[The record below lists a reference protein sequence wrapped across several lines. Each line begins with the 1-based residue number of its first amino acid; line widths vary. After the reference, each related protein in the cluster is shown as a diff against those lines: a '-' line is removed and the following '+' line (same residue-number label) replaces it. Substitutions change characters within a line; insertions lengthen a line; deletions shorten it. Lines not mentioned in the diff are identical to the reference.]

1 LRSVRETKEG
11 RVSASSTSTKLPT
24 LVLVG
29 NPNVG
34 KSVIFGRLT
43 GKYATVSNYPGTTV
57 EVSSGVG
64 WLAGKKWQVVDT
76 PGVNSLWPSSED
88 ERVTRDF
95 LLKERP
101 DVVLNVLD
109 SKNLARGLMS
119 TLELA
124 EFGIPMVVVLNLAD
138 EALDRGI
145 AVDAAALARHL
156 GVPVVPTVATT
167 GEGMADLKKAVE
179 RAVVPRLSGSD
190 SPEMTDGLQVLA
202 TDCPDDIFGSR
213 AIRLALLA
221 GDDTVLSGGGIGGV
235 SDSEL
240 FRAAERVRARFAR
253 PPRQILFEGRESRIR
268 AMCAEAV
275 SVRGRL
281 APRLSQRLG
290 VWALRP
296 WPGFL
301 IAGFVLY
308 AVYQFVGVFGAGTA
322 VNFLEKTVFG
332 QWITPGAAWLIDSF
346 LPWPFARDILVGPYG
361 VVSMAFSYAFALIL
375 PIVATFFIA
384 FGLLEDSGYLPRLSV
399 LLDRVFRL
407 MGLNGRAVLPMILGL
422 GCDTMAT
429 MTTRILDTK
438 KERIIVTLLL
448 ALTVPCSAQLAVIL
462 GMAAGLSPK
471 VLMVWLSVLVGTT
484 LATGWGAS
492 KLLPGARSTFLMEIP
507 PIRRPLFRNIWLKMR
522 VRLTWY
528 LKEVVPLF
536 VYGTLG
542 LFFLDRWGWLTVLE
556 RVCAPVV
563 QRWLGLPAQATE
575 AFIIGFLR
583 RDYGAAG
590 LYTLQ
595 KAGLLDF
602 RQVTVSLV
610 LITLFMPCIAQWL
623 MMFKERGWKGTLTIT
638 LAVLVVALG
647 ISGVLNRVIL
657 LFPGLVG

>member
-1 LRSVRETKEG
+1 MR
-11 RVSASSTSTKLPT
+11 T
-24 LVLVG
+24 LALVG

-43 GKYATVSNYPGTTV
+43 GKYVAVSNYPGTTV
-57 EVSSGVG
+57 EVSSGVT
-64 WLAGKKWQVVDT
+64 WVAGGKWRVVDT

-101 DVVLNVLD
+101 DVVVNVLD
-109 SKNLARGLMS
+109 SKNLSRGLMS

-124 EFGIPMVVVLNLAD
+124 EFGIPLVVALNLAD
-138 EALDRGI
+138 EAMDRGI
-145 AVDAAALARHL
+145 DVDPATLSERL

-167 GEGMADLKKAVE
+167 GEGMAHLKKAIE
-179 RAVVPRLSGSD
+179 RAAVPTVSGSD
-190 SPEMTDGLQVLA
+190 SPAILDGLRALA
-202 TDCPDDIFGSR
+202 TDCPDNVPGSR
-213 AIRLALLA
+213 AVRLALLA
-221 GDDTVLSGGGIGGV
+221 GDDTVLTGAGGIL
-235 SDSEL
+235 DSVL
-240 FRAAERVRARFAR
+240 FRAAEVARGRFAR
-253 PPRQILFEGRESRIR
+253 PPRQILFEAREARVREI
-268 AMCAEAV
+268 CAEAV

-281 APRLSQRLG
+281 PPRLSQRLG
-290 VWALRP
+290 VWALQP

-301 IAGFVLY
+301 IAGVILY

-322 VNFLEKTVFG
+322 VDFLENTVFG
-332 QWITPGAAWLIDSF
+332 QWITPGATWLIEKF
-346 LPWPFARDILVGPYG
+346 LPWTFAREILVGPYG
-361 VVSMAFSYAFALIL
+361 VISMAFSYAFALIL

-429 MTTRILDTK
+429 MTARILDTK

-462 GMAAGLSPK
+462 GMAAGLSLK
-471 VLMVWLSVLVGTT
+471 VFVVWVSVLVGTT
-484 LATGWGAS
+484 LVTGWAAS
-492 KLLPGARSTFLMEIP
+492 KILPGARSSFLMEIP

-556 RVCAPVV
+556 RVSAPVV

-590 LYTLQ
+590 LYSLQ
-595 KAGLLDF
+595 KAGLLDL

-610 LITLFMPCIAQWL
+610 LITLFMPCVAQWL
-623 MMFKERGWKGTLTIT
+623 IMFKERGWKGALIIT
-638 LAVLVVALG
+638 VAVLSVALA
-647 ISGVLNRVIL
+647 ISGILNRVIL
-657 LFPGLVG
+657 FFPGLVGG

>member
-1 LRSVRETKEG
+1 MSTLG
-11 RVSASSTSTKLPT
+11 SSSNRKT
-24 LVLVG
+24 LVLLG

-57 EVSSGVG
+57 EVSSGVS
-64 WLAGKKWQVVDT
+64 WLAGEPWRVVDT
-76 PGVNSLWPSSED
+76 PGVNSLYPSSED

-95 LLKERP
+95 LLKDRP
-101 DVVLNVLD
+101 DVVMNVLD
-109 SKNLARGLMS
+109 SKNLSRGLMT
-119 TLELA
+119 TLELV
-124 EFGIPMVVVLNLAD
+124 EFGIPLIVVLNLAD

-145 AVDAAALARHL
+145 VVDTEALSRRL
-156 GVPVVPTVATT
+156 GVPVVRTVATT
-167 GEGMADLKKAVE
+167 GEGMGELKKAME
-179 RAVVPRLSGSD
+179 RATPSVVCPSHSSEIEGALQSLS
-190 SPEMTDGLQVLA
+190 PLLA
-202 TDCPDDIFGSR
+202 KDFPGSR
-213 AIRLALLA
+213 AVRLALLS
-221 GDDTVLSGGGIGGV
+221 GDDTVLTWAGAGSGPGV
-235 SDSEL
+235 SESDL
-240 FRAAERVRARFAR
+240 FKAGEKERARFAR
-253 PPRQILFEGRESRIR
+253 PPRQILFEGRDARVREI
-268 AMCAEAV
+268 CAEV
-275 SVRGRL
+275 LSVRGKL
-281 APRLSQRLG
+281 APRISQRLG

-301 IAGFVLY
+301 IAAIVLY
-308 AVYQFVGVFGAGTA
+308 FVYEFVGVFGAGTA
-322 VNFLEKTVFG
+322 VNFLEGTVFG
-332 QWITPGAAWLIDSF
+332 QWITPGATWVIGKV
-346 LPWPFARDILVGPYG
+346 LPWTFARDILVGPYG
-361 VVSMAFSYAFALIL
+361 VISMAFSYAFALIL
-375 PIVATFFIA
+375 PIVATFFLA

-471 VLMVWLSVLVGTT
+471 VLGVWLFVLVGTT

-507 PIRRPLFRNIWLKMR
+507 PIRRPLFRNIWMKMQ

-536 VYGTLG
+536 VYGTLA
-542 LFFLDRWGWLTVLE
+542 LFFFDRWGWLKVAE
-556 RVCAPVV
+556 RGFSPIV
-563 QRWLGLPAQATE
+563 QGWLGLPAQATE
-575 AFIIGFLR
+575 AFLIGFLR

-590 LYTLQ
+590 LYSLQ

-610 LITLFMPCIAQWL
+610 LITLFMPCVAQWL
-623 MMFKERGWKGTLTIT
+623 MMFKERGWKGAITISV
-638 LAVLVVALG
+638 AVLAVALG
-647 ISGVLNRVIL
+647 ISGVLNKIL
-657 LFPGLVG
+657 ILFPQVVG

>member
-1 LRSVRETKEG
+1 MREFQKVMTP
-11 RVSASSTSTKLPT
+11 VAAPSPVAT

-43 GKYATVSNYPGTTV
+43 GRYATVSNYPGTTV
-57 EVSSGVG
+57 DVSSGVT
-64 WLAGKKWQVVDT
+64 WLAGKKWRVVDT

-101 DVVLNVLD
+101 DVILNVLD
-109 SKNLARGLMS
+109 AKNLARGLMS
-119 TLELA
+119 TLELVD
-124 EFGIPMVVVLNLAD
+124 FKIPMVVALNLAD
-138 EALDRGI
+138 EALDRGLDLD
-145 AVDAAALARHL
+145 AVALSRRL
-156 GVPVVPTVATT
+156 GVPVVKTVATT
-167 GEGMADLKKAVE
+167 GEGLPALKKAVE
-179 RAVVPRLSGSD
+179 NAAVPRFLETDSSEIREALQTLSSVVPAD
-190 SPEMTDGLQVLA
+190 VP
-202 TDCPDDIFGSR
+202 FSR

-221 GDDTVLSGGGIGGV
+221 GDDTVLTWGAGGAHSPDV
-235 SDSEL
+235 YS
-240 FRAAERVRARFAR
+240 AALRERNRFAR
-253 PPRQILFEGRESRIR
+253 PPRQIIFESRDGRIR
-268 AMCAEAV
+268 EMCAEV
-275 SVRGRL
+275 ISQRGRL
-281 APRLSQRLG
+281 APGLSHRLG

-301 IAGFVLY
+301 IVGFVLY

-322 VNFLEKTVFG
+322 VDFLENTVFAE
-332 QWITPGAAWLIDSF
+332 WITPGVTWLIDKF
-346 LPWPFARDILVGPYG
+346 LPWAFLRDILVGPYG

-462 GMAAGLSPK
+462 GMAAGLSPR
-471 VLMVWLSVLVGTT
+471 VLGVWLFVLVATT
-484 LATGWGAS
+484 LATGWAAS
-492 KLLPGARSTFLMEIP
+492 KLLPGARSTFIMEIP
-507 PIRRPLFRNIWLKMR
+507 PIRRPLLRNIWLKMR

-542 LFFLDRWGWLTVLE
+542 LFFLDRWGWMKTAE
-556 RVCAPVV
+556 HIFSPVV
-563 QRWLGLPAQATE
+563 QGWLGLPARATE
-575 AFIIGFLR
+575 AFLVGFLR

-590 LYTLQ
+590 LYSLQ
-595 KAGLLDF
+595 QDGLLDL

-610 LITLFMPCIAQWL
+610 LITLFMPCVAQWL
-623 MMFKERGWKGTLTIT
+623 MMFKERGWKGAVLISGAV
-638 LAVLVVALG
+638 LAVALA
-647 ISGVLNRVIL
+647 IAGVLNRIL
-657 LFPGLVG
+657 LIFPGVVG

>member
-1 LRSVRETKEG
+1 MK
-11 RVSASSTSTKLPT
+11 T
-24 LVLVG
+24 LVLLG

-57 EVSSGVG
+57 EVSSGVS
-64 WLAGKKWQVVDT
+64 WLAGEKWRVVDT

-101 DVVLNVLD
+101 DVVLNVID
-109 SKNLARGLMS
+109 SKNLQRGLMT

-124 EFGIPMVVVLNLAD
+124 EFGIPLVVVLNLAD

-145 AVDAAALARHL
+145 AVDAVALSRNL
-156 GVPVVPTVATT
+156 GCPVVPTVATT
-167 GEGMADLKKAVE
+167 GQGMAELKRAVE
-179 RAVVPRLSGSD
+179 RASVATVSTSD
-190 SPEMTDGLQVLA
+190 SSEIVDALHVLA
-202 TDCPDDIFGSR
+202 SHFPDDIPGSR
-213 AIRLALLA
+213 AVRLALLA
-221 GDDTVLSGGGIGGV
+221 GDDTVLTWASAGGIQEGTEA
-235 SDSEL
+235 DL
-240 FRAAERVRARFAR
+240 FAAGERARARFAR
-253 PPRQILFEGRESRIR
+253 PPRQILFEAREARLR
-268 AMCAEAV
+268 AICAEV
-275 SVRGRL
+275 LSVRGRL

-301 IAGFVLY
+301 IAALVLY
-308 AVYQFVGVFGAGTA
+308 GVYEFVGIFGAGTA

-332 QWITPGAAWLIDSF
+332 KGITPGAAWLVDKI
-346 LPWPFARDILVGPYG
+346 LPWAFARDILVGPYG
-361 VVSMAFSYAFALIL
+361 VISMAFSYAFALIL
-375 PIVATFFIA
+375 PIVATFFLA

-438 KERIIVTLLL
+438 KERMIVTLLL

-471 VLMVWLSVLVGTT
+471 VLGVWLFVLVGTT

-492 KLLPGARSTFLMEIP
+492 KILPGARSSFLMEIP
-507 PIRRPLFRNIWLKMR
+507 PIRRPLFRNIWMKMQ
-522 VRLTWY
+522 VRLAWY

-536 VYGTLG
+536 VYGTLA
-542 LFFLDRWGWLTVLE
+542 LFFFDRWGWLKVAE
-556 RVCAPVV
+556 RGFAPVV
-563 QRWLGLPAQATE
+563 QGWLGLPAQATE
-575 AFIIGFLR
+575 AFLIGFLR

-595 KAGLLDF
+595 KAGLLDL

-610 LITLFMPCIAQWL
+610 LITLFMPCLAQWL
-623 MMFKERGWKGTLTIT
+623 MMFKERGWKGALTIT
-638 LAVLVVALG
+638 AAVLVVALG
-647 ISGVLNRVIL
+647 ISGILNRVIL

>member
-1 LRSVRETKEG
+1 MK
-11 RVSASSTSTKLPT
+11 T
-24 LVLVG
+24 LVLLG

-57 EVSSGVG
+57 EVSSGVT
-64 WLAGKKWQVVDT
+64 WLAGDKWRVVDT

-101 DVVLNVLD
+101 DVVVNVLD
-109 SKNLARGLMS
+109 SKNLPRGLMS

-124 EFGIPMVVVLNLAD
+124 EFFIPTVVVLNLAD

-145 AVDAAALARHL
+145 RVDGDALSRRL
-156 GVPVVPTVATT
+156 GVPVVATVATT
-167 GEGMADLKKAVE
+167 GEGMSDLKKAVE
-179 RAVVPRLSGSD
+179 RAALLTTAGSD
-190 SPEMTDGLQVLA
+190 FPEIRDGIHVLA
-202 TDCPDDIFGSR
+202 SAYPEEIPGSR
-213 AIRLALLA
+213 AVRLALLA
-221 GDDTVLSGGGIGGV
+221 GDDTVLTWGQGTGSV
-235 SDSEL
+235 AAL
-240 FRAAERVRARFAR
+240 FQSAEQARSRFAR
-253 PPRQILFEGRESRIR
+253 PPRQILFEGREALIR
-268 AMCAEAV
+268 QICAEV
-275 SVRGRL
+275 ISVRGRL
-281 APRLSQRLG
+281 APGLSQRLG

-301 IAGFVLY
+301 IAGLILLG
-308 AVYQFVGVFGAGTA
+308 VYQFVGVFGAGTA
-322 VNFLEKTVFG
+322 VNFLENTVFG
-332 QWITPGAAWLIDSF
+332 QWITPGATWFIDRF
-346 LPWPFARDILVGPYG
+346 LPWSFAHDILVGPYG

-375 PIVATFFIA
+375 PIVTTFFIA

-438 KERIIVTLLL
+438 KERMIVTLLL

-471 VLMVWLSVLVGTT
+471 VLGVWLFVLVGTT

-492 KLLPGARSTFLMEIP
+492 KILPGARSTFLMEIP
-507 PIRRPLFRNIWLKMR
+507 PIRRPLLRNIWMKMQ
-522 VRLTWY
+522 VRLAWY
-528 LKEVVPLF
+528 LREVVPLF
-536 VYGTLG
+536 VYGTLA
-542 LFFLDRWGWLTVLE
+542 LFFFDRWGWLKVAE
-556 RVCAPVV
+556 RGFAPIV
-563 QRWLGLPAQATE
+563 QTWLGLPAQATE
-575 AFIIGFLR
+575 AFLIGFLR

-590 LYTLQ
+590 LYSLQ
-595 KAGLLDF
+595 KAGLLNF

-610 LITLFMPCIAQWL
+610 LITLFMPCLAQWL
-623 MMFKERGWKGTLTIT
+623 MMFKERGWKGALSIT
-638 LAVLVVALG
+638 VVVLFVALG
-647 ISGVLNRVIL
+647 ISGILNRVIL

>member
-1 LRSVRETKEG
+1 MTPVTA
-11 RVSASSTSTKLPT
+11 SAPVVT

-43 GKYATVSNYPGTTV
+43 GRYATVSNYPGTTV
-57 EVSSGVG
+57 DVSSGVT
-64 WLAGKKWQVVDT
+64 WLTGKKWRVVDT

-101 DVVLNVLD
+101 DVILNVLD
-109 SKNLARGLMS
+109 AKNLARGLMS

-124 EFGIPMVVVLNLAD
+124 EFNIPMVVALNLAD
-138 EALDRGI
+138 EALDRGLDL
-145 AVDAAALARHL
+145 DAAALSRRL
-156 GVPVVPTVATT
+156 GVPVVKTVATT
-167 GEGMADLKKAVE
+167 GEGMAALKKAVE
-179 RAVVPRLSGSD
+179 NAAVPTARPIEADEIKDALHSLSSVLPEQAPASRAV
-190 SPEMTDGLQVLA
+190 
-202 TDCPDDIFGSR
+202 
-213 AIRLALLA
+213 RLALLA
-221 GDDTVLSGGGIGGV
+221 GDDTVLTWGAGGV
-235 SDSEL
+235 SSSDLYAS
-240 FRAAERVRARFAR
+240 AQRVRDRFAR
-253 PPRQILFEGRESRIR
+253 PPRQIIFESREGQIR
-268 AMCAEAV
+268 EICADV
-275 SVRGRL
+275 ISHRGRL
-281 APRLSQRLG
+281 APGLSHRLG
-290 VWALRP
+290 VWCLRP

-301 IAGFVLY
+301 IAGGVLY

-322 VNFLEKTVFG
+322 VDFLENTVFAE
-332 QWITPGAAWLIDSF
+332 WITPAVTWLIDQI
-346 LPWPFARDILVGPYG
+346 LPWPFVRDILVGPYG

-399 LLDRVFRL
+399 LLDRVFRM

-471 VLMVWLSVLVGTT
+471 VLLVWLFVLVATT

-492 KLLPGARSTFLMEIP
+492 KLLPGARSSFLMEIP
-507 PIRRPLFRNIWLKMR
+507 PIRRPLLRNIWLKMK

-536 VYGTLG
+536 VYGTLA
-542 LFFLDRWGWLTVLE
+542 LFFLDRWGWMKIAE
-556 RVCAPVV
+556 QIFSPVV
-563 QRWLGLPAQATE
+563 QGWLGLPARATE
-575 AFIIGFLR
+575 AFLVGFLR

-590 LYTLQ
+590 LYSLQ
-595 KAGLLDF
+595 KEGLLDF

-610 LITLFMPCIAQWL
+610 LITLFMPCVAQWL
-623 MMFKERGWKGTLTIT
+623 MMFKERGWKGALVIT
-638 LAVLVVALG
+638 VAVLAVALA
-647 ISGVLNRVIL
+647 IAGVLNRTL
-657 LFPGLVG
+657 LVFPGLVG

>member
-1 LRSVRETKEG
+1 MK
-11 RVSASSTSTKLPT
+11 T

-57 EVSSGVG
+57 EVTSGVS
-64 WLAGKKWQVVDT
+64 WLAGEKWRVVDT

-101 DVVLNVLD
+101 DVVLNVID
-109 SKNLARGLMS
+109 SKNLQRGLMT

-124 EFGIPMVVVLNLAD
+124 EFEIPLVVVLNLAD

-145 AVDAAALARHL
+145 AVDAVALSRHL
-156 GVPVVPTVATT
+156 GCPVVATVATT
-167 GEGMADLKKAVE
+167 GQGMVELKRAVE
-179 RAVVPRLSGSD
+179 RASVATVSTAD
-190 SPEMTDGLQVLA
+190 SSEIVDALHILA
-202 TDCPDDIFGSR
+202 SHFPDDIPGSR
-213 AIRLALLA
+213 AVRLALLA
-221 GDDTVLSGGGIGGV
+221 GDDTVLTWASAGGIQEGTEA
-235 SDSEL
+235 DL
-240 FRAAERVRARFAR
+240 FAAGERARARFAR
-253 PPRQILFEGRESRIR
+253 PPRQILFEAREARLR
-268 AMCAEAV
+268 AICAEV
-275 SVRGRL
+275 LSVRGRL

-301 IAGFVLY
+301 IAALVLY
-308 AVYQFVGVFGAGTA
+308 GVYQFVGVFGAGTA

-332 QWITPGAAWLIDSF
+332 KWITPGSAWLVDKI
-346 LPWPFARDILVGPYG
+346 LPWAFTRDILVGPYG
-361 VVSMAFSYAFALIL
+361 VISMAFSYAFALIL
-375 PIVATFFIA
+375 PIVATFFLA

-438 KERIIVTLLL
+438 KERMIVTLLL

-471 VLMVWLSVLVGTT
+471 VLGVWLFVLVGTT

-492 KLLPGARSTFLMEIP
+492 KILPGARSTFLMEIP
-507 PIRRPLFRNIWLKMR
+507 PIRRPLFRNIWMKMQ
-522 VRLTWY
+522 VRLAWY

-536 VYGTLG
+536 VYGTLA
-542 LFFLDRWGWLTVLE
+542 LFFFDRWGWLKMAE
-556 RVCAPVV
+556 RGFAPVV
-563 QRWLGLPAQATE
+563 QGWLGLPAQATE
-575 AFIIGFLR
+575 AFLIGFLR

-610 LITLFMPCIAQWL
+610 LITLFMPCLAQWL
-623 MMFKERGWKGTLTIT
+623 MMFKERGWKGALTIT
-638 LAVLVVALG
+638 AAVLVVALG

>member
-1 LRSVRETKEG
+1 MK
-11 RVSASSTSTKLPT
+11 T

-57 EVSSGVG
+57 EVTSGVS
-64 WLAGKKWQVVDT
+64 WLAGEKWRVVDT

-101 DVVLNVLD
+101 DVVLNVID
-109 SKNLARGLMS
+109 SKNLQRGLMT

-124 EFGIPMVVVLNLAD
+124 EFEIPLVVVLNLAD

-145 AVDAAALARHL
+145 AVDAVALSRHL
-156 GVPVVPTVATT
+156 GCPVVATVATT
-167 GEGMADLKKAVE
+167 GQGMVELKRAVE
-179 RAVVPRLSGSD
+179 RASVATVSTAD
-190 SPEMTDGLQVLA
+190 SSEIVDALQVLA
-202 TDCPDDIFGSR
+202 SHFPDDIPGSR
-213 AIRLALLA
+213 AVRLALLA
-221 GDDTVLSGGGIGGV
+221 GDDTVLTWASAGGIQEGTEA
-235 SDSEL
+235 DL
-240 FRAAERVRARFAR
+240 FAAGERARARFAR
-253 PPRQILFEGRESRIR
+253 PPRQILFEAREARLR
-268 AMCAEAV
+268 AICAEV
-275 SVRGRL
+275 LSVRGRL

-301 IAGFVLY
+301 IAALVLY
-308 AVYQFVGVFGAGTA
+308 GVYQFVGVFGAGTA

-332 QWITPGAAWLIDSF
+332 KWITPGSAWLVDKI
-346 LPWPFARDILVGPYG
+346 LPWAFTRDILVGPYG
-361 VVSMAFSYAFALIL
+361 VISMAFSYAFALIL
-375 PIVATFFIA
+375 PIVATFFLA

-438 KERIIVTLLL
+438 KERMIVTLLL

-471 VLMVWLSVLVGTT
+471 VLGVWLFVLVGTT

-492 KLLPGARSTFLMEIP
+492 KILPGARSTFLMEIP
-507 PIRRPLFRNIWLKMR
+507 PIRRPLFRNIWMKMQ
-522 VRLTWY
+522 VRLAWY

-536 VYGTLG
+536 VYGTLA
-542 LFFLDRWGWLTVLE
+542 LFFFDRWGWLKMAE
-556 RVCAPVV
+556 RGFAPVV
-563 QRWLGLPAQATE
+563 QGWLGLPAQATE
-575 AFIIGFLR
+575 AFLIGFLR

-610 LITLFMPCIAQWL
+610 LITLFMPCLAQWL
-623 MMFKERGWKGTLTIT
+623 MMFKERGWKGALTIT
-638 LAVLVVALG
+638 AAVLVVALG

>member
-1 LRSVRETKEG
+1 MK
-11 RVSASSTSTKLPT
+11 T
-24 LVLVG
+24 LVLLG

-57 EVSSGVG
+57 EVSSGVT
-64 WLAGKKWQVVDT
+64 WLAGEKWRVVDT

-95 LLKERP
+95 LLKDRP
-101 DVVLNVLD
+101 EVVVNVLD
-109 SKNLARGLMS
+109 SKNLSRGLMS

-124 EFGIPMVVVLNLAD
+124 EFRIPTVVALNLAD

-145 AVDAAALARHL
+145 RVDGDALARRL
-156 GVPVVPTVATT
+156 GVPVVATVATT
-167 GEGMADLKKAVE
+167 GEGMSELKKAVE
-179 RAVVPRLSGSD
+179 RAALLTTEGSD
-190 SPEMTDGLQVLA
+190 FPEIRDGLHVLA
-202 TDCPDDIFGSR
+202 SACPEEIPGSR
-213 AIRLALLA
+213 AVRLALLS
-221 GDDTVLSGGGIGGV
+221 GDDTVLTWGQGTS
-235 SDSEL
+235 SEEAL
-240 FRAAERVRARFAR
+240 FQSAEQARSRFAR
-253 PPRQILFEGRESRIR
+253 PPRQILFEGREALIR
-268 AMCAEAV
+268 QICAEV
-275 SVRGRL
+275 ISVRGRL
-281 APRLSQRLG
+281 APRLAQRLG

-301 IAGFVLY
+301 IAGLVLLG
-308 AVYQFVGVFGAGTA
+308 VYQFVGVFGAGTA
-322 VNFLEKTVFG
+322 VDFLENTVFG
-332 QWITPGAAWLIDSF
+332 QWITPGVTWVIDRF
-346 LPWPFARDILVGPYG
+346 LPWSFVHDMMVGPYG

-375 PIVATFFIA
+375 PIVTTFFIA

-438 KERIIVTLLL
+438 KERMIVTLLL

-471 VLMVWLSVLVGTT
+471 VLGVWLFVLVGTT

-492 KLLPGARSTFLMEIP
+492 KILPGARSTFLMEIP
-507 PIRRPLFRNIWLKMR
+507 PIRRPLLRNIWMKMQ
-522 VRLTWY
+522 VRLAWY
-528 LKEVVPLF
+528 LREVVPLF
-536 VYGTLG
+536 VYGTLA
-542 LFFLDRWGWLTVLE
+542 LFFFDRWGWLKVAE
-556 RVCAPVV
+556 RGFAPIV
-563 QRWLGLPAQATE
+563 QTWLGLPAQATE
-575 AFIIGFLR
+575 AFLIGFLR

-590 LYTLQ
+590 LYSLQ

-610 LITLFMPCIAQWL
+610 LITLFMPCLAQWL
-623 MMFKERGWKGTLTIT
+623 MMFKERGWKGALGIT
-638 LAVLVVALG
+638 VVVLFVALG
-647 ISGVLNRVIL
+647 ISGILNRVIL

>member
-1 LRSVRETKEG
+1 MK
-11 RVSASSTSTKLPT
+11 T

-57 EVSSGVG
+57 EVTSGVS
-64 WLAGKKWQVVDT
+64 WLAGEKWRVVDT

-101 DVVLNVLD
+101 DVVLNVID
-109 SKNLARGLMS
+109 SKNLQRGLMT

-124 EFGIPMVVVLNLAD
+124 EFEIPLVVVLNLAD

-145 AVDAAALARHL
+145 AVDAVALSRHL
-156 GVPVVPTVATT
+156 GCPVVATVATT
-167 GEGMADLKKAVE
+167 GQGMVELKRAVE
-179 RAVVPRLSGSD
+179 RASVATVSTAD
-190 SPEMTDGLQVLA
+190 SSEIVDALHVLA
-202 TDCPDDIFGSR
+202 SHFPDDIPGSR
-213 AIRLALLA
+213 AVRLALLA
-221 GDDTVLSGGGIGGV
+221 GDDTVLTWASAGGIQEGTEA
-235 SDSEL
+235 DL
-240 FRAAERVRARFAR
+240 FAAGERARARFAR
-253 PPRQILFEGRESRIR
+253 PPRQILFEAREARLR
-268 AMCAEAV
+268 AICAEV
-275 SVRGRL
+275 LSVRGRL

-301 IAGFVLY
+301 IAALVLY
-308 AVYQFVGVFGAGTA
+308 GVYQFVGVFGAGTA

-332 QWITPGAAWLIDSF
+332 KWITPGSAWLVDKI
-346 LPWPFARDILVGPYG
+346 LPWAFTRDILVGPYG
-361 VVSMAFSYAFALIL
+361 VISMAFSYAFALIL
-375 PIVATFFIA
+375 PIVATFFLA

-438 KERIIVTLLL
+438 KERMIVTLLL

-471 VLMVWLSVLVGTT
+471 VLGVWLFVLVGTT

-492 KLLPGARSTFLMEIP
+492 KILPGARSTFLMEIP
-507 PIRRPLFRNIWLKMR
+507 PIRRPLFRNIWMKMQ
-522 VRLTWY
+522 VRLAWY

-536 VYGTLG
+536 VYGTLA
-542 LFFLDRWGWLTVLE
+542 LFFFDRWGWLKMAE
-556 RVCAPVV
+556 RGFAPVV
-563 QRWLGLPAQATE
+563 QGWLGLPAQATE
-575 AFIIGFLR
+575 AFLIGFLR

-610 LITLFMPCIAQWL
+610 LITLFMPCLAQWL
-623 MMFKERGWKGTLTIT
+623 MMFKERGWKGALTIT
-638 LAVLVVALG
+638 AAVLVVALG

>member
-1 LRSVRETKEG
+1 MK
-11 RVSASSTSTKLPT
+11 T

-57 EVSSGVG
+57 EVSSGVS
-64 WLAGKKWQVVDT
+64 WLAGEKWRVVDT

-101 DVVLNVLD
+101 DVVMNVLD
-109 SKNLARGLMS
+109 SKNLHRGLMT

-124 EFGIPMVVVLNLAD
+124 EFGIPLVVVLNLAD

-145 AVDAAALARHL
+145 GVDAGALSRQL
-156 GVPVVPTVATT
+156 GVPVVRTVATT
-167 GEGMADLKKAVE
+167 GEGMTEMKRAVE
-179 RAVVPRLSGSD
+179 RASLATTSASD
-190 SPEMTDGLQVLA
+190 SSELTNALHVLA
-202 TDCPDDIFGSR
+202 SYFPEEIFASR
-213 AIRLALLA
+213 AVRLALLS
-221 GDDTVLSGGGIGGV
+221 GDDTVLTWARSGNVHAV
-235 SDSEL
+235 SEPDL
-240 FRAAERVRARFAR
+240 YAAVERVRARFAR
-253 PPRQILFEGRESRIR
+253 PPRQILFEGREARIR
-268 AMCAEAV
+268 ALCAEV
-275 SVRGRL
+275 ISVRGRL

-301 IAGFVLY
+301 IAAMILY
-308 AVYQFVGVFGAGTA
+308 GVYEFVGVFGAGVA
-322 VNFLEKTVFG
+322 VNFLEVTVFG
-332 QWITPGAAWLIDSF
+332 KWITPGAAWVVDKI
-346 LPWPFARDILVGPYG
+346 LPWAFTRDLLVGPYG
-361 VVSMAFSYAFALIL
+361 VISMAFSYAFALIL
-375 PIVATFFIA
+375 PIVATFFLA

-438 KERIIVTLLL
+438 KERMIVTFLL

-462 GMAAGLSPK
+462 GMVAGLSPK
-471 VLMVWLSVLVGTT
+471 VLGVWLVVLVGTT

-492 KLLPGARSTFLMEIP
+492 KILPGARSAFLMEIP
-507 PIRRPLFRNIWLKMR
+507 PIRRPLFRNIWLKMQ

-536 VYGTLG
+536 VYGTLA
-542 LFFLDRWGWLTVLE
+542 LFFLDRWGLLKVAE
-556 RVCAPVV
+556 RVFSPVV
-563 QRWLGLPAQATE
+563 QSWLGLPAKATE

-590 LYTLQ
+590 FYTLQ
-595 KAGLLDF
+595 KAGLLDM

-610 LITLFMPCIAQWL
+610 LITLFMPCLAQWL
-623 MMFKERGWKGTLTIT
+623 MMFKERGWKGALTIT
-638 LAVLVVALG
+638 AAVLVVALG
-647 ISGVLNRVIL
+647 ISGVLNRVLL

>member
-1 LRSVRETKEG
+1 MSGSRS
-11 RVSASSTSTKLPT
+11 SSDRKT

-57 EVSSGVG
+57 EVSSGVS
-64 WLAGKKWQVVDT
+64 WLVGEPWRIVDT
-76 PGVNSLWPSSED
+76 PGVNSLYPSSED

-95 LLKERP
+95 LLKDRP

-109 SKNLARGLMS
+109 SKNLSRGLMT
-119 TLELA
+119 TLELV
-124 EFGIPMVVVLNLAD
+124 EFGIPLVVVLNLAD

-145 AVDAAALARHL
+145 EVDATALARRL
-156 GVPVVPTVATT
+156 GVPVVQTVATT
-167 GEGMADLKKAVE
+167 GEGMTELKRAVE
-179 RAVVPRLSGSD
+179 RATAAPISSSD
-190 SPEMTDGLQVLA
+190 SA
-202 TDCPDDIFGSR
+202 DIRGSLEALDPLFGKDFLGSR
-213 AIRLALLA
+213 AVRLALLA
-221 GDDTVLSGGGIGGV
+221 GDDTVLTWGGAGSATGI
-235 SDSEL
+235 SEATL
-240 FRAAERVRARFAR
+240 YTAGEKERSRFAR
-253 PPRQILFEGRESRIR
+253 PPRQILFEGREARVREI
-268 AMCAEAV
+268 CAEV
-275 SVRGRL
+275 LSVRGRL
-281 APRLSQRLG
+281 APRISQRLG

-301 IAGFVLY
+301 IAAIVLY

-322 VNFLEKTVFG
+322 VNFLEGTVFG
-332 QWITPGAAWLIDSF
+332 EWITPGATWVVEKV
-346 LPWPFARDILVGPYG
+346 LPWTFTRDILVGPYG
-361 VVSMAFSYAFALIL
+361 VISMAFSYAFALIL
-375 PIVATFFIA
+375 PIVATFFLA

-471 VLMVWLSVLVGTT
+471 VLGVWLFVLVGTT

-492 KLLPGARSTFLMEIP
+492 KILPGARSTFLMEIP
-507 PIRRPLFRNIWLKMR
+507 PIRRPLFRNIWMKMQ
-522 VRLTWY
+522 VRLAWY

-542 LFFLDRWGWLTVLE
+542 LFFLDRWGLLKMAE
-556 RVCAPVV
+556 RGFAPVV
-563 QRWLGLPAQATE
+563 QSWLGLPAQATE
-575 AFIIGFLR
+575 AFLIGFLR

-595 KAGLLDF
+595 KAGFLDL

-610 LITLFMPCIAQWL
+610 LITLFMPCVAQWL
-623 MMFKERGWKGTLTIT
+623 MMFKERGWKGALTIT
-638 LAVLVVALG
+638 VAVLGVALG
-647 ISGVLNRVIL
+647 ISGVLNRIL
-657 LFPGLVG
+657 ILFPGLVG

>member
-1 LRSVRETKEG
+1 MK
-11 RVSASSTSTKLPT
+11 T
-24 LVLVG
+24 LVLLG

-57 EVSSGVG
+57 EVSSGVT
-64 WLAGKKWQVVDT
+64 WLAGEKWRVVDT

-109 SKNLARGLMS
+109 SKTLQRGLMTS
-119 TLELA
+119 LELA
-124 EFGIPMVVVLNLAD
+124 EFGIPTVVALNLAD
-138 EALDRGI
+138 EAMDRGI
-145 AVDAAALARHL
+145 EVDGESLGRLL
-156 GVPVVPTVATT
+156 GVPVVRTVATT
-167 GEGMADLKKAVE
+167 GEGMAELKKAVE
-179 RAVVPRLSGSD
+179 RATLFTVSGSD
-190 SPEMTDGLQVLA
+190 SLEITDGLHHLA
-202 TDCPDDIFGSR
+202 PFTPESLPGSR

-221 GDDTVLSGGGIGGV
+221 GDDTVLTWGSAGRG
-235 SDSEL
+235 SEADL
-240 FRAAERVRARFAR
+240 YSEAQKVRARYAR
-253 PPRQILFEGRESRIR
+253 SPRQILFEARE
-268 AMCAEAV
+268 AKLQALCAEVV

-301 IAGFVLY
+301 IAAVILY
-308 AVYQFVGVFGAGTA
+308 AVYEFVGVFGAGTA
-322 VNFLEKTVFG
+322 VDFLENTVFG
-332 QWITPGAAWLIDSF
+332 KFVTPGATWLVERI
-346 LPWPFARDILVGPYG
+346 LPWEMARDILVGPYG
-361 VVSMAFSYAFALIL
+361 VISMAFSYAFALIL
-375 PIVATFFIA
+375 PIVATFFLA

-471 VLMVWLSVLVGTT
+471 VLGVWLGVLVGTT

-492 KLLPGARSTFLMEIP
+492 KILPGSRSTFLMEIP
-507 PIRRPLFRNIWLKMR
+507 PIRRPLFRNIWMKMQ

-536 VYGTLG
+536 VYGTLA
-542 LFFLDRWGWLTVLE
+542 LFFFDRWGWLKVAE
-556 RVCAPVV
+556 RGFAPVV
-563 QRWLGLPAQATE
+563 QGWLGLPAQATE
-575 AFIIGFLR
+575 AFLIGFLR

-610 LITLFMPCIAQWL
+610 LITLFMPCLAQWL
-623 MMFKERGWKGTLTIT
+623 MMFKERGWKGALTIT
-638 LAVLVVALG
+638 AAVLVVALG
-647 ISGVLNRVIL
+647 ISGVLNRLIL

>member
-1 LRSVRETKEG
+1 MRPLCREEG
-11 RVSASSTSTKLPT
+11 RVKT

-57 EVSSGVG
+57 EVSSGVS
-64 WLAGKKWQVVDT
+64 WLAGEKWRVVDT

-109 SKNLARGLMS
+109 SKNLSRGLMS

-124 EFGIPMVVVLNLAD
+124 EFGIPVIVALNLAD

-145 AVDAAALARHL
+145 AVDAAALSRRL

-167 GEGMADLKKAVE
+167 GEGMAELKKSVDQA
-179 RAVVPRLSGSD
+179 ALLALSGSD
-190 SPEMTDGLQVLA
+190 SPDLRDGLQALA
-202 TDCPDDIFGSR
+202 AHCPVTVPGSR
-213 AIRLALLA
+213 AVRLALLA
-221 GDDTVLSGGGIGGV
+221 GDDTVLTWGGAVG
-235 SDSEL
+235 SESEL
-240 FRAAERVRARFAR
+240 FKAAESARSRFAR
-253 PPRQILFEGRESRIR
+253 PARQILFEGRESLIR
-268 AMCAEAV
+268 AMVAEAV

-301 IAGFVLY
+301 IAGIVLY
-308 AVYQFVGVFGAGTA
+308 GVYEFVGVFGAGVA
-322 VNFLEKTVFG
+322 VNFLENTVFG
-332 QWITPGAAWLIDSF
+332 KWITPGSAWLVAKI
-346 LPWPFARDILVGPYG
+346 LPWAFTRDLLVGPYG
-361 VVSMAFSYAFALIL
+361 VISMAFSYAFALIL
-375 PIVATFFIA
+375 PIVATFFLA

-438 KERIIVTLLL
+438 KERMIVTLLL

-471 VLMVWLSVLVGTT
+471 VLGVWLFVLIGTT

-492 KLLPGARSTFLMEIP
+492 KILPGARSTFLMEIP
-507 PIRRPLFRNIWLKMR
+507 PIRRPLFRNIWMKMQ
-522 VRLTWY
+522 VRLAWY

-536 VYGTLG
+536 VYGTLV
-542 LFFLDRWGWLTVLE
+542 LFFFDRWGWLKVAE
-556 RVCAPVV
+556 RGFSPVV
-563 QRWLGLPAQATE
+563 QSWLGLPAQATQ
-575 AFIIGFLR
+575 AFLIGFLR

-590 LYTLQ
+590 FYTLQ
-595 KAGLLDF
+595 KAGLLDM

-610 LITLFMPCIAQWL
+610 LITLFMPCLAQWL
-623 MMFKERGWKGTLTIT
+623 MMFKERGWKGALTIT
-638 LAVLVVALG
+638 AAVLVVALG
-647 ISGVLNRVIL
+647 ISGVLNRIL
-657 LFPGLVG
+657 ILFPGLVG